1 MKKVH
6 IGLLLLLCAF
16 SLNSCKKKTGC
27 TNTNAINFDAKAE
40 EDDGSC
46 IVIGASY
53 KGGIL
58 AYILVQGDPG
68 YDPNVLHG
76 IIAAPYDQSTGAP
89 WGCNMTAINGADG
102 IAIGTGQQNTTDI
115 VNSCTDYGTAAS
127 ICNDLVLGGFSDWY
141 LPSKNELNKLY
152 LNKAKIGGFD
162 PARYW
167 SSSEGLY
174 EIRSAWLQD
183 FSNGSQSSDYMY
195 YSEKKVDNYVRAV
208 RAF

>member
-1 MKKVH
+1 MTQLYYK
-6 IGLLLLLCAF
+6 L
-16 SLNSCKKKTGC
+16 TR
-27 TNTNAINFDAKAE
+27 
-40 EDDGSC
+40 
-46 IVIGASY
+46 ASY
-53 KGGIL
+53 
-58 AYILVQGDPG
+58 
-68 YDPNVLHG
+68 
-76 IIAAPYDQSTGAP
+76 
-89 WGCNMTAINGADG
+89 
-102 IAIGTGQQNTTDI
+102 
-115 VNSCTDYGTAAS
+115 TAA
-127 ICNDLVLGGFSDWY
+127 IMAQTGFTAGAVLTCANYTSSGYSDWY